1 MVNENSKWVKL
12 YENVFY
18 KDYVNILVKCRYGIY
33 YKLELFG
40 ILIVEMMKVGVIFIV
55 RRKKGKLVG

>member
-1 MVNENSKWVKL
+1 M
-12 YENVFY
+12 YENLLL

-33 YKLELFG
+33 YKYELFG

-55 RRKKGKLVG
+55 RVK

>member
-1 MVNENSKWVKL
+1 MVNENSEWIKL
-12 YENVFY
+12 YENLFY

-55 RRKKGKLVG
+55 RSK